1 MSEGEFQEFE
11 VEAMLSRFEQTVDYN
26 YSESGVH
33 PARLDEIITEEQL
46 REIYRTEL
54 NYPEVNG
61 NRALRSRIAALHDG
75 ANEENVLVTV
85 GAAEAN
91 YLLVNTLISRGD
103 HIAVMSPYY
112 RQVWGIA
119 KNIGANIS
127 TFSLRHDDAWS
138 LDIDELEAAVN
149 KDTKLIAVCNPNN
162 PTGYIL
168 SESEMDAIV
177 SVAKKSGAWLLAD
190 EVYAGAE
197 RESDN
202 RTPSFYGRYDKVVAL
217 NSLSK
222 AYGLPGLR
230 TGWAVG
236 PADILDSMWR
246 RHEYTTISSTMLGN
260 KLAEIVLSPP
270 VHAKVIAR
278 TRTLIRAGYP
288 ILQQF
293 ISDHA
298 QVLSVVPPQ
307 ASAMSFI
314 RYDLD
319 ISSLD
324 LVERLR
330 KDKGVLVIPGDHFG
344 VEKHIRL
351 SYALDPDYL
360 QAGFSRI
367 AETIR
372 EIQRGK

>member
-1 MSEGEFQEFE
+1 MNEGEFQEFE
-11 VEAMLSRFEQTVDYN
+11 VEAMLSRFEQTVNYN

-33 PARLDEIITEEQL
+33 PARLDEIITQDQL
-46 REIYRTEL
+46 QEIYHTEL

-61 NRALRSRIAALHDG
+61 NRALRRRIAALHDG
-75 ANEENVLVTV
+75 ASEDNVLVTV

-91 YLLVNTLISRGD
+91 YLLVNTLISKGD

-127 TFSLRHDDAWS
+127 TFRLRHEEGWS
-138 LDIDELEAAVN
+138 LDIDELEGAVS

-168 SESEMDAIV
+168 SEPEMDAIV
-177 SVAKKSGAWLLAD
+177 AVAKKSGAWLLAD

-197 RESDN
+197 RESN
-202 RTPSFYGRYDKVVAL
+202 VRTPSFYGRYDKVVAL

-236 PADILDSMWR
+236 PADILDRMWR

-270 VHAKVIAR
+270 VHAKIIAR
-278 TRTLIRAGYP
+278 TRKLIRAGYP
-288 ILQQF
+288 ILEQF
-293 ISDHA
+293 IGDHA
-298 QVLSVVPPQ
+298 EVLSVVPPQ

-319 ISSLD
+319 IGSLD

-351 SYALDPDYL
+351 SYALDPEYL
-360 QAGFSRI
+360 RAGFLRI
-367 AETIR
+367 AETID